1 MPESIYRHMKDILVV
16 GSVALDTIKTPY
28 SRCEEVLGGS
38 ATFFSFSARL
48 FSRVNLVAVVGR
60 DFPAKYLKLFRDKGI
75 GIKGLETADGET
87 FRWEGEYEWD
97 FNSAKTVATH
107 LNVFSDFNPKLPAE
121 YKHSKYVFLA
131 NIDPEIQEKVLR
143 QVVNPKLV
151 ACDTMNLWIEN
162 KKKQLIK
169 FLKNV
174 DILFLN
180 DGEARQ
186 LSGENNLLKAAKAI
200 FKFGPKRIIIKKGE
214 HGAMLFSKDSV
225 FCVPAFLLEEV
236 YDPTGAGDTFAGGVM
251 GYLASHDSLSDT
263 AIRRAL
269 VNGNI
274 MATFAVEDFGPW
286 RLVGLTKT
294 EVAQRLKAFKRL
306 TYF

>member
-1 MPESIYRHMKDILVV
+1 MSILVV
-16 GSVALDTIKTPY
+16 GSVALDSIKTPY

-38 ATFFSFSARL
+38 ATFFSLSARL
-48 FSRVNLVAVVGR
+48 FSQVNLVAVVGR
-60 DFPAKYLKLFRDKGI
+60 DFPAKYLKLFKEKGI
-75 GIKGLETADGET
+75 NINGLEIAEGET

-97 FNSAKTVATH
+97 FNSAKTIATH
-107 LNVFSDFNPKLPAE
+107 LNVFSDFNPKIPAE

-131 NIDPEIQEKVLR
+131 NIDPEIQERVLK
-143 QVVNPKLV
+143 QVINPKLV
-151 ACDTMNLWIEN
+151 ACDTMNHWIDS
-162 KKKQLIK
+162 KKKQLTR
-169 FLKNV
+169 FLKKV

-214 HGAMLFSKDSV
+214 HGAMLFSKNSV

-251 GYLASHDSLSDT
+251 GYLARHDSLSDT
-263 AIRRAL
+263 ALRRAL
-269 VNGNI
+269 VHGNI

-286 RLVGLTKT
+286 RLVSLTKP
-294 EVAQRLKAFKRL
+294 EIEKRLKEFKRL
-306 TYF
+306 TCF

>member
-1 MPESIYRHMKDILVV
+1 MSILVV
-16 GSVALDTIKTPY
+16 GSVALDAIKTPH

-48 FSRVNLVAVVGR
+48 FSQVNLVAVVGR
-60 DFPAKYLKLFRDKGI
+60 DFPAKYVKLFKDKGV
-75 GIKGLETADGET
+75 GIKGLEVADGET
-87 FRWEGEYEWD
+87 FRWVGEYDWD
-97 FNSAKTVATH
+97 FNTAKTIATH
-107 LNVFSDFNPKLPAE
+107 LNVFSDFNPKLPPE
-121 YKHSKYVFLA
+121 YKNSKYVFLA
-131 NIDPEIQEKVLR
+131 NIDPEIQERVLR
-143 QVVNPKLV
+143 QVKNPKLV
-151 ACDTMNLWIEN
+151 ACDTMNHWIEG
-162 KKKQLIK
+162 KRKQLTR

-180 DGEARQ
+180 DAEARQ
-186 LSGENNLLKAAKAI
+186 LSEENNLLRAAKAI

-214 HGAMLFSKDSV
+214 HGAMLFSKNSV

-251 GYLASHDSLSDT
+251 GYLAKQKSINED
-263 AIRRAL
+263 AIRRAI
-269 VNGNI
+269 VYGNI

-286 RLVGLTKT
+286 RLVNLGKP
-294 EVAQRLKAFKRL
+294 EVEKRLKEFKKL

>member
-1 MPESIYRHMKDILVV
+1 MGNILVV
-16 GSVALDTIKTPY
+16 GSVALDTIKTPH

-38 ATFFSFSARL
+38 ATFFSLSARI
-48 FSRVNLVAVVGR
+48 FSGVNLVAVVGR
-60 DFPAKYLKLFRDKGI
+60 DFPEKYLKLFREKGI
-75 GIKGLETADGET
+75 DIRGLEVTEGET

-97 FNSAKTVATH
+97 FNSAKTLATH
-107 LNVFSDFNPKLPAE
+107 LNVFSSFNPKLPEE

-131 NIDPEIQEKVLR
+131 NIDPEIQERVLK
-143 QVVNPKLV
+143 QVKNPKLV
-151 ACDTMNLWIEN
+151 ACDTMNLWIN
-162 KKKQLIK
+162 SKKKQLTR
-169 FLKNV
+169 FLKKV

-186 LSGENNLLKAAKAI
+186 LSGENNLLKAAKTI

-214 HGAMLFSKDSV
+214 HGAMLFSKNSV

-251 GYLASHDSLSDT
+251 GYLSSHDSLSDE
-263 AIRRAL
+263 ALRRAL
-269 VNGNI
+269 VHGNI

-286 RLVGLTKT
+286 RLVSLTRP
-294 EVAQRLKAFKRL
+294 EVEKRLKQFKQL